1 MIKFLEDN
9 KTIKVEDGKIT
20 ASVEVKVYDKHEVR
34 HEVLE
39 GVATLKEGDTS
50 NELEATRIA
59 EAKMERRYYKVS
71 KRFYK
76 EKLKLLMEEVAE
88 TENQI
93 AKIENRIY
101 NCDKHIKDICDRL

>member
-9 KTIKVEDGKIT
+9 KTVEVEDGKIT
-20 ASVEVKVYDKHEVR
+20 ASVTIMNGCGGHETF
-34 HEVLE
+34 E
-39 GVATLKEGDTS
+39 GVATLKKGDTS

-59 EAKMERRYYKVS
+59 EAKMERKYYKAS

-76 EKLKLLMEEVAE
+76 EKLEMLKKLVSE
-88 TENQI
+88 TEDQI

>member
-9 KTIKVEDGKIT
+9 KTVKVEDGKIT
-20 ASVEVKVYDKHEVR
+20 ASINMKVCGRDEVFK
-34 HEVLE
+34 

-59 EAKMERRYYKVS
+59 EAKMERKYYKAS

-76 EKLKLLMEEVAE
+76 EKLEMLKKLVSE
-88 TENQI
+88 TEDQI

>member
-20 ASVEVKVYDKHEVR
+20 ASVNMKVCGRDEVF
-34 HEVLE
+34 E

-59 EAKMERRYYKVS
+59 EAKMERRYYKAS

-76 EKLKLLMEEVAE
+76 EKLKLLMEVVAD

>member
-9 KTIKVEDGKIT
+9 KTVKVEDGKIT
-20 ASVEVKVYDKHEVR
+20 ASINMKVCGRDEVF
-34 HEVLE
+34 E

-59 EAKMERRYYKVS
+59 EAKMERKYYKAS

-76 EKLKLLMEEVAE
+76 EKLEMLKKLVSE
-88 TENQI
+88 TEDQI